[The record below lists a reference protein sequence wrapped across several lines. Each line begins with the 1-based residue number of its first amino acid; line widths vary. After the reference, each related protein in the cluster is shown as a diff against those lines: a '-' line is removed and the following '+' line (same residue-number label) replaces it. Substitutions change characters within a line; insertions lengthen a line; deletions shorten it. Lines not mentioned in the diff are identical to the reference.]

1 MNKKK
6 VLAFTGILGAILIAF
21 FGGFFYGAKKGWEL
35 NLPSPFENIIQKEKP
50 QSLPSADMS
59 IFWETWEKVLEKY
72 VDREKLDPQ
81 KNIEGATKGLVWS
94 LDDPYSEFLN
104 QEETK
109 DLEQDLTGEFT
120 GIGVEISKRNGVITI
135 VSPLPNSPAEKSGL
149 KSGDQIIKIND
160 QDALEMSLTEA
171 TKIIRGEEGTK
182 VNLTIYRPSTS
193 ATLNLEIKR
202 AKVVVPSFSYKILD
216 DNIAYLK
223 IYNFN
228 QPLILEF
235 YLNSFDLINKNPKG
249 LIIDLRNNP
258 GGYLDIVVEIA
269 GWFLDKN
276 DIILK
281 EDLGN
286 NEIKLHKNDSDGAF
300 KNIPT
305 VVLINEGT
313 ASASEILAGALRDNR
328 NVQLIG
334 TKSFGKGSVQ
344 EVVSLSG
351 GNSLKIT
358 VARWLTPNGT
368 LIEGNGLK
376 PDIEI
381 KNQNGEQT
389 GTYEEI
395 NVEKDAQLFKSLEVL
410 KEIINNSK

>member
-1 MNKKK
+1 
-6 VLAFTGILGAILIAF
+6 
-21 FGGFFYGAKKGWEL
+21 
-35 NLPSPFENIIQKEKP
+35 
-50 QSLPSADMS
+50 
-59 IFWETWEKVLEKY
+59 
-72 VDREKLDPQ
+72 
-81 KNIEGATKGLVWS
+81 
-94 LDDPYSEFLN
+94 
-104 QEETK
+104 
-109 DLEQDLTGEFT
+109 
-120 GIGVEISKRNGVITI
+120 
-135 VSPLPNSPAEKSGL
+135 
-149 KSGDQIIKIND
+149 
-160 QDALEMSLTEA
+160 MSLTEA

-276 DIILK
+276 NIILK
-281 EDLGN
+281 ENLGN

-389 GTYEEI
+389 GTM
-395 NVEKDAQLFKSLEVL
+395 KKSM
-410 KEIINNSK
+410 